1 MHRQLIV
8 RSAVNFPQERICAC
22 G

>member
-8 RSAVNFPQERICAC
+8 RSAVNFLQERICAC